1 MAVKSLV
8 SRLPFKYARLNPDG
22 EKAFVVRY
30 SMHLQNVS
38 IVEGTR
44 WRETRR
50 IRTGGGRE
58 AGGDGAQC
66 GSHARRE
73 TGEKSSFLMTF

>member
-44 WRETRR
+44 WREAMQEDKD
-50 IRTGGGRE
+50 GR
-58 AGGDGAQC
+58 
-66 GSHARRE
+66 
-73 TGEKSSFLMTF
+73 